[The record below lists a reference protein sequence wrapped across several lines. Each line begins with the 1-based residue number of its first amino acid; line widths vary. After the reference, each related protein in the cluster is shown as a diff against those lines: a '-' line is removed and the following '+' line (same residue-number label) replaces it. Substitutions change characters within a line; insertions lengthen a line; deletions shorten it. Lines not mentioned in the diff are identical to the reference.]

1 MSKNAELEVK
11 KLSLDLKNFR
21 TVPQKNELKAIKA
34 MISISPDR
42 FFAVME
48 SIIDLGYTP
57 TENIIIFEDNSKNIV
72 KEGNRRVACLKII
85 LGHYKVSEFNIPSSL
100 EIIISKLNTN
110 WKKENSHV
118 PCIIFSKGEE
128 DKADHVVSLT
138 HGKGEKA
145 NREKWSSV
153 ATARHNRDVNRTSE
167 PALDLL
173 EKYLIKGNNLS
184 NQQKNRWAGDY
195 PLTVLH
201 EALRNIYSRI
211 GYTSMVDL
219 VKAYPKI
226 QNTPNLEDLLRDVGL
241 EQLKFKHIRD
251 ANSDF
256 AINYGIAPIPVPTPT
271 PIPITG
277 KPLTQTATKPTQSSS
292 SSNTTNPTS
301 KDSNPTPS
309 PIALTPPLPS
319 KKTPIATPAFA
330 INDPRRVTAIL
341 KKFNP
346 NGNRDKIVTLNN
358 ELQILNIKKNPIAF
372 CFILRSMFEISAKG
386 YCADNSI
393 PTTRIAKNG
402 SQDLSL
408 LKILTEVTKHLTNNN
423 SNKPVVKVLHG
434 ALTELA
440 KPTGILSVTSMNN
453 LVHNPSFSV
462 APSDIC
468 TVFGNVYPLLEYMN

>member
-1 MSKNAELEVK
+1 L
-11 KLSLDLKNFR
+11 
-21 TVPQKNELKAIKA
+21 
-34 MISISPDR
+34 
-42 FFAVME
+42 
-48 SIIDLGYTP
+48 
-57 TENIIIFEDNSKNIV
+57 
-72 KEGNRRVACLKII
+72 
-85 LGHYKVSEFNIPSSL
+85 NIPSSL
-100 EIIISKLNTN
+100 EIIIAKLDAN

-128 DKADHVVSLT
+128 NRADRLVSLT

-145 NREKWSSV
+145 NRQKWGSV
-153 ATARHNRDVNRTSE
+153 ATARHNRDVNGTSE

-173 EKYLIKGNNLS
+173 EKYLKKGNNLS

-211 GYTSMVDL
+211 GYDSMIDL

-226 QNTPNLEDLLRDVGL
+226 KNTSSLEDLLRDVGL

-251 ANSDF
+251 ANTDF
-256 AINYGIAPIPVPTPT
+256 AINYGIAPIPVPTATPT
-271 PIPITG
+271 PSSRNPT
-277 KPLTQTATKPTQSSS
+277 TQTPTQSTQSPS
-292 SSNTTNPTS
+292 GSKPTNPSS
-301 KDSNPTPS
+301 KDSNPTAS
-309 PIALTPPLPS
+309 PTAITAPTLPT
-319 KKTPIATPAFA
+319 KNTITTPAFA

-358 ELQILNIKKNPIAF
+358 ELQNLNIKKNPIAF

-393 PTTRIAKNG
+393 PTSKKTKNG
-402 SQDLSL
+402 SQDLTL
-408 LKILTEVTKHLTNNN
+408 LNLLTEVTKHLTNNN
-423 SNKPVVKVLHG
+423 TNKPVVKVLHG
-434 ALTELA
+434 SLTELA